1 MVKQP
6 NAWKHGATARFQ
18 NNSLKQHEFEQ
29 LCVELQA
36 EYRAKTRSELELI
49 KNLATEFMRAEHNAT
64 AEQAKLEQ
72 VDLHSQ
78 FTIQPLDEMDGN
90 LTMKIHYARNF
101 EAGVYDFRTDREEHQ
116 FLNELANTVL
126 IFKELASLTNRR
138 QEGSLRSIIEE
149 TDRLGLQLRAIL
161 ADSKI
166 NPTMFT
172 TYLADRP
179 QLLTEIL
186 QCKWVDNDDSGFKAD
201 DLPGTRDD
209 RLASLMQQLMMDC
222 LAEQLAYQMHHQLC
236 EYNKL
241 RPRLVTLPDDEA
253 EKYRRYAT
261 SSTNA
266 ISKLIKTLRETVSE
280 RERRE
285 EYVVSSA

>member
-1 MVKQP
+1 MAKQP
-6 NAWKHGATARFQ
+6 TAWKHGATARFQ
-18 NNSLKQHEFEQ
+18 NNPLKQREFEQ

-36 EYRAKTRSELELI
+36 EYRAKTRSEIELI

-78 FTIQPLDEMDGN
+78 FTSQPLDEMDGS
-90 LTMKIHYARNF
+90 LAVKMRYARNF
-101 EAGVYDFRTDREEHQ
+101 EAGVYDFNTTRAEDQ
-116 FLNELANTVL
+116 FLNELANTIL
-126 IFKELASLTNRR
+126 ISREIASLTNRR
-138 QEGSLRSIIEE
+138 QEGSLKAIIEE
-149 TDRLGLQLRAIL
+149 TDRVGPQLRAIL
-161 ADSKI
+161 ADSKV
-166 NPTMFT
+166 NPAMFT
-172 TYLADRP
+172 IYLADRP
-179 QLLTEIL
+179 HLLTEIL
-186 QCKWVDNDDSGFKAD
+186 QCRWVDYNSSGFTTN
-201 DLPGTRDD
+201 DLPDDRDE
-209 RLASLMQQLMMDC
+209 RLASLMEQLMMDC
-222 LAEQLAYQMHHQLC
+222 LSEQLAYRMHHHLC

-241 RPRLVTLPDDEA
+241 RPCLVTLPDAEA

-266 ISKLIKTLRETVSE
+266 ISKLIKTLRETVNE